1 MSARLNWYKLSPDA
15 YKAMLGLE
23 QALEKSGLEPS
34 LLQLVRLRASQLN
47 GCAYCVNMHANDAR
61 QAGETEQRLQCLSVW
76 RETRFFTPRER
87 AALAWVESLTLLAE
101 HGAPQAQ
108 FEGVREQFSDKEMVD
123 LTLAI
128 GTINAWNRFGVGFAL
143 QPE

>member
-1 MSARLNWYKLSPDA
+1 MSARMNWYKASPEA

-23 QALEKSGLEPS
+23 QALEKSGLELS
-34 LLQLVRLRASQLN
+34 LLELLRLRASQLN

-76 RETRFFTPRER
+76 RETAFFTPRER
-87 AALAWVESLTLLAE
+87 AALAWTESLTLLAQQ
-101 HGAPQAQ
+101 GAPQAQ
-108 FEGVREQFSDKEMVD
+108 FEALREQFTDKEVVD

-128 GTINAWNRFGVGFAL
+128 NCINAWNRFGVGFAL
-143 QPE
+143 VPE

>member
-108 FEGVREQFSDKEMVD
+108 FEGVREQFSDKEIVD

>member
-15 YKAMLGLE
+15 YKAMIGLE
-23 QALEKSGLEPS
+23 QALEKSGLERS
-34 LLQLVRLRASQLN
+34 LLELLRLRASQLN
-47 GCAYCVNMHANDAR
+47 GCAYCVNMHSNDAR
-61 QAGETEQRLQCLSVW
+61 QAGETEQRLQCVSVW
-76 RETRFFTPRER
+76 RETGFFTPRER
-87 AALAWVESLTLLAE
+87 AALAWTESLTLLATQ
-101 HGAPQAQ
+101 GAPQTQ
-108 FEGVREQFSDKEMVD
+108 FEALREHFTDKEVVD

>member
-23 QALEKSGLEPS
+23 QALEQSGLELS
-34 LLQLVRLRASQLN
+34 LLELVRLRASQLN

-61 QAGETEQRLQCLSVW
+61 QAGETEQRLQCLSLW
-76 RETRFFTPRER
+76 RETTFFTPRER
-87 AALAWVESLTLLAE
+87 AALVWVESLTLLPQA
-101 HGAPQAQ
+101 GAPQAR
-108 FEGVREQFSDKEMVD
+108 FESLREQFSDKEMVD

-128 GTINAWNRFGVGFAL
+128 STINAWNRFGVGFAL

>member
-1 MSARLNWYKLSPDA
+1 MSNRLDWYKLSPDA
-15 YKAMLGLE
+15 FKAMLGLE
-23 QALEKSGLEPS
+23 QALEKSGLELS
-34 LLQLVRLRASQLN
+34 LLELVRLRASQLN

-61 QAGETEQRLQCLSVW
+61 KAGETEQRLQCLSVW
-76 RETRFFTPRER
+76 RETGFFTPRER
-87 AALAWVESLTLLAE
+87 AALAWTESLTLLSQQ
-101 HGAPQAQ
+101 GAPQAQ
-108 FEGVREQFSDKEMVD
+108 FEALREQFTDKEVVD

>member
-1 MSARLNWYKLSPDA
+1 MSARLNWYKASPEA

-23 QALEKSGLEPS
+23 QALEKSDLELS
-34 LLQLVRLRASQLN
+34 LLELLRLRASQLN
-47 GCAYCVNMHANDAR
+47 GCAYCVNMHAGDAR

-76 RETRFFTPRER
+76 RETSFFTPRER
-87 AALAWVESLTLLAE
+87 AALAWTESLTLLPQR
-101 HGAPQAQ
+101 GAPQAQ
-108 FEGVREQFSDKEMVD
+108 FEALREQFTDQEVVD

-128 GTINAWNRFGVGFAL
+128 NTINAWNRFGVGFAL

>member
-1 MSARLNWYKLSPDA
+1 MSARIEWAKASPDA

-23 QALEKSGLEPS
+23 QALAKSGLETS
-34 LLQLVRLRASQLN
+34 LLELVRLRASQLN

-61 QAGETEQRLQCLSVW
+61 KAGETEARLQALSVW
-76 RETRFFTPRER
+76 HETRFFTERER

-101 HGAPQAQ
+101 KHAPQDQ
-108 FEGVREQFSDKEMVD
+108 FDALREHFSDAEIAN

-128 GTINAWNRFGVGFAL
+128 ATINAWNRFGVGMAMV
-143 QPE
+143 P

>member
-15 YKAMLGLE
+15 YKAMLGME
-23 QALEKSGLEPS
+23 QALEKSGLELS
-34 LLQLVRLRASQLN
+34 LLELVRLRASQLN

-76 RETRFFTPRER
+76 RETSFFTPRER
-87 AALAWVESLTLLAE
+87 AALAWVESLTLLPQE
-101 HGAPQAQ
+101 GAPQAR
-108 FEGVREQFSDKEMVD
+108 FESLREQFTDKEMVD

-128 GTINAWNRFGVGFAL
+128 STINAWNRFGVGFAL

>member
-1 MSARLNWYKLSPDA
+1 MSARLNWYKASPEA

-23 QALEKSGLEPS
+23 QALEKSGLELS
-34 LLQLVRLRASQLN
+34 LLELVRLRASQLN
-47 GCAYCVNMHANDAR
+47 QCAFCVNMHASDAR

-76 RETRFFTPRER
+76 RETSFFTPRER
-87 AALAWVESLTLLAE
+87 AALAWTESLTLLAE
-101 HGAPQAQ
+101 RGAPQAQ
-108 FEGVREQFSDKEMVD
+108 FEALGEHFTAKEMVD

-128 GTINAWNRFGVGFAL
+128 STINAWNRFGVGFAL